1 VIKTL
6 VIFVGGGIGSV
17 LRYLVSGWMYALLG
31 ADFPFGTFAV
41 NIVGSLIIG
50 FFLTIAEDR
59 FLVSPDLRA
68 FVAIGIVGGFTT
80 FSTFTYETLGLF
92 RDGSFFIGATNIIAS
107 ITVALLAAW
116 LGTLLGKLVI

>member
-1 VIKTL
+1 MIKTL

-17 LRYLVSGWMYALLG
+17 LRYLVSGWMYVLLG
-31 ADFPFGTFAV
+31 PDFPFGTFAV
-41 NIVGSLIIG
+41 NIIGSLIIG

-68 FVAIGIVGGFTT
+68 FVAIGIIGGFTT
-80 FSTFTYETLGLF
+80 FSTFTYETLGLL
-92 RDGSFFIGATNIIAS
+92 RDGSFFIGATNIVLS